1 VVELARDKARDESD
15 VFEADTCWA
24 TRLGVDHN
32 ADDAPG
38 VFDVVEVEAEV
49 GHDWGNERGH
59 TIDDRARL

>member
-1 VVELARDKARDESD
+1 MVELARDKARDESD
-15 VFEADTCWA
+15 VFEADACLA
-24 TRLGVDHN
+24 AGLGVDN
-32 ADDAPG
+32 DANDAPG